1 MTYQF
6 LVKKIETQVK
16 HSDYIDRV
24 QSKNRWSSV
33 EAYVENSQ
41 NTGRAQSKHLSSIN
55 QT

>member
-6 LVKKIETQVK
+6 LVRKIETQVK

-33 EAYVENSQ
+33 ETYVENSKNIVQ
-41 NTGRAQSKHLSSIN
+41 EQSKHRSFLVE
-55 QT
+55 T